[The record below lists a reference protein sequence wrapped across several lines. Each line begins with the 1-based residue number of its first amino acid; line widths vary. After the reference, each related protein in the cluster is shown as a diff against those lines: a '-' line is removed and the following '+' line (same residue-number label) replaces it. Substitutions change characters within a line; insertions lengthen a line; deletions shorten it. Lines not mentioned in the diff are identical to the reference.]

1 VEQEKLQLALF
12 WYREKLLQKLL
23 TNQRG
28 TVDIRSLRLNKS
40 MLNVLKINEIS
51 YGIDISFNESKKIL
65 KQFYAVDNIF
75 GKNLVDST
83 LLALRAFYEKL

>member
-12 WYREKLLQKLL
+12 WYREKLLQKVKATWECLL

-51 YGIDISFNESKKIL
+51 YGIDIYL
-65 KQFYAVDNIF
+65 LD
-75 GKNLVDST
+75 KNLRSLSD
-83 LLALRAFYEKL
+83 ALEIEEEFKTSPSKQIIK